1 MRQVLQSL
9 GNGETRLAGV
19 PCPAARDGSMLIRSR
34 ATLISAGTER
44 MLLDF
49 GKAGWI
55 QESPSTTRCIR
66 MVLDAN

>member
-1 MRQVLQSL
+1 
-9 GNGETRLAGV
+9 
-19 PCPAARDGSMLIRSR
+19 MLIRSR